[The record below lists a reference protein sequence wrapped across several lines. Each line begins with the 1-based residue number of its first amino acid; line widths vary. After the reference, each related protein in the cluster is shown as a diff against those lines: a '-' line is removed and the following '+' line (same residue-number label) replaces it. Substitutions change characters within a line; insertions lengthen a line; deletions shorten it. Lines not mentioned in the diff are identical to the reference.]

1 MSAEC
6 FSGVVLCFT
15 PTVCHRLG
23 QCNVELQEALDEAE
37 YWRDVAALEGAYVS
51 TQLELEEAAA
61 EAERDVAALE
71 GADVSTRLDGGD
83 PEGYAEY
90 CRMAAD
96 AGFI

>member
-1 MSAEC
+1 M
-6 FSGVVLCFT
+6 V
-15 PTVCHRLG
+15 TVSSHLIRLSLRLLRISWG
-23 QCNVELQEALDEAE
+23 C
-37 YWRDVAALEGAYVS
+37 LEVAYVS
-51 TQLELEEAAA
+51 TQLELEEAVA
-61 EAERDVAALE
+61 EAEYRLAAAAREDVFE

>member
-1 MSAEC
+1 M
-6 FSGVVLCFT
+6 
-15 PTVCHRLG
+15 
-23 QCNVELQEALDEAE
+23 
-37 YWRDVAALEGAYVS
+37 AALEGADVS
-51 TQLELEEAAA
+51 TQLELEEAVA
-61 EAERDVAALE
+61 EAEYRLAAAARDDMLE

>member
-1 MSAEC
+1 MHLRAARPL
-6 FSGVVLCFT
+6 GV
-15 PTVCHRLG
+15 P
-23 QCNVELQEALDEAE
+23 ALSQ
-37 YWRDVAALEGAYVS
+37 R
-51 TQLELEEAAA
+51 TQEEAAA